1 MNAVNTDGDKL
12 TELVCHSLDDLN
24 KVATRLIN
32 QFPDNRIFAFYG
44 EMGAGK
50 TTFIKT
56 ICDVLNVDDIASSPT
71 FSLVNVYN
79 RIDNNP
85 VYHFDFYRVKT
96 IEEVY
101 DIGYEDYFFSGQY
114 CFIEWPE
121 MIDSLLPD
129 NVVNVYIDAEEGSS
143 NRVIRF

>member
-1 MNAVNTDGDKL
+1 MNIEIESLSKL
-12 TELVCHSLDDLN
+12 PEIASNIIEHLN
-24 KVATRLIN
+24 LKVEMQNNNCI
-32 QFPDNRIFAFYG
+32 AFYG

-50 TTFIKT
+50 TTLIKEL
-56 ICDVLNVDDIASSPT
+56 CKQFGVSDITSSPS
-71 FSLVNVYN
+71 FSLINEYLSREN
-79 RIDNNP
+79 KSIF
-85 VYHFDFYRVKT
+85 HFDFYRINH
-96 IEEVY
+96 IEEAY